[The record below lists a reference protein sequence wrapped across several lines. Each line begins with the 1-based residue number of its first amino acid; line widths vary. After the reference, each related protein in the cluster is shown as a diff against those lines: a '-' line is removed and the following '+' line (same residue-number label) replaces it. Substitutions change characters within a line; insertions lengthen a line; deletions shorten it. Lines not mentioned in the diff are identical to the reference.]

1 MIGKTEKNGR
11 SNLKWIKEM
20 KINNAFIRL
29 GIILVILGVCFHYTP
44 LEKSSVLNILTFV
57 FIGISL
63 VLEIRKLL
71 ETKNKIA
78 SLILRFKSI
87 YPKLFLLIVLF
98 ATILYMPTICSYG
111 KIRYARLFL
120 IFFAML
126 FIGLITRDLFRSIS
140 KNYLKNTILVFT
152 SGFIILLLI
161 ESTFMFVSYPFGSG
175 EAYAGKLFNYKYW
188 NPINKEGF
196 RDKEFKKNEKTIL
209 FLGDSY
215 TAGWGI
221 KKVENRFSEIAFKNL
236 NLSKNYTF
244 YNIGQYGADSK
255 IEYENLKRLVNKY
268 NPNSKHLVLQVL
280 YNDIDPYLPL
290 PKKECEKLNTI
301 DESRTYKLIV
311 NGSYLM
317 NLLNSFYPSKSNQK
331 TNQKLTKE
339 CSYEERLR
347 IGYNDST
354 YYNKMFKYH
363 DSIITF
369 CKSRNIKPIVVYFPL
384 MEDLKFDKKFNIDTR
399 FEKYFN
405 SKNIDFIN
413 IKNHIT
419 HLNRDQRQ
427 ASKMDAHASEIVH
440 EIAGKLIAKKINSY
454 GNH

>member
-1 MIGKTEKNGR
+1 
-11 SNLKWIKEM
+11 M
-20 KINNAFIRL
+20 KMYNTLFRLFCILFIL
-29 GIILVILGVCFHYTP
+29 GICFHYTP

-63 VLEIRKLL
+63 VLETRKLL

-87 YPKLFLLIVLF
+87 YPKLFLLFVIF

-120 IFFAML
+120 LFFAML
-126 FIGLITRDLFRSIS
+126 FIGLITRDLFRIIS

-152 SGFIILLLI
+152 SCFIILILI

-175 EAYAGKLFNYKYW
+175 EAYAGKLFNYNYW

-221 KKVENRFSEIAFKNL
+221 KKVENRFSEIAYKNL
-236 NLSKNYTF
+236 KGNKGYTF

-255 IEYENLKRLVNKY
+255 IEYENLKRMVNKY
-268 NPNSKHLVLQVL
+268 NPNSRYLVLQVL
-280 YNDIDPYLPL
+280 YNDIDPYLPI
-290 PKKECEKLNTI
+290 PNKACEKLNQVTKSSAY
-301 DESRTYKLIV
+301 ELFV
-311 NGSYLM
+311 NGSYVV
-317 NLLNSFYPSKSNQK
+317 NLLSNFYPSTSNKNQ
-331 TNQKLTKE
+331 NQKLSKT

-347 IGYNDST
+347 IGYNDSL
-354 YYNKMFKYH
+354 YYNKMFRYH

-369 CKSRNIKPIVVYFPL
+369 CKSKNIKPIVVYFPL
-384 MEDLKFDKKFNIDTR
+384 MEDLNFDKNFNIDTR
-399 FEKYFN
+399 FQSYFE

-413 IKNHIT
+413 VKNHIS

-427 ASKMDAHASEIVH
+427 ASKMDAHASEKVH

>member
-1 MIGKTEKNGR
+1 
-11 SNLKWIKEM
+11 M

-29 GIILVILGVCFHYTP
+29 GIILVILGICFHYTP
-44 LEKSSVLNILTFV
+44 LEKSSLLNIVTFV
-57 FIGISL
+57 FIGIIL
-63 VLEIRKLL
+63 VLETRKLL

-78 SLILRFKSI
+78 SIIRRFKSI
-87 YPKLFLLIVLF
+87 YPKLFLLFVLV

-111 KIRYARLFL
+111 KIRYVRLFL
-120 IFFAML
+120 LFFVML
-126 FIGLITRDLFRSIS
+126 FIGLITRDLFRIIS
-140 KNYLKNTILVFT
+140 KNYLKNTILIFT
-152 SGFIILLLI
+152 SCFIVFILI

-196 RDKEFKKNEKTIL
+196 RDKEFKKNEKSIL

-236 NLSKNYTF
+236 KGNKGNTF

-255 IEYENLKRLVNKY
+255 IEYENLKRMVNKY
-268 NPNSKHLVLQVL
+268 NPNSQYLVLQVL
-280 YNDIDPYLPL
+280 YNDIDHFLPL
-290 PKKECEKLNTI
+290 PVKACEKLNQVTK
-301 DESRTYKLIV
+301 SNAYNLVV
-311 NGSYLM
+311 NGSYLV
-317 NLLNSFYPSKSNQK
+317 NLLINFYPVNSNINI
-331 TNQKLTKE
+331 NQKLAKA
-339 CSYEERLR
+339 CCYEERLR
-347 IGYNDST
+347 IGYNDSL
-354 YYNKMFKYH
+354 YYNKMFQYH

-384 MEDLKFDKKFNIDTR
+384 MEDLNFDKNFNIDSR
-399 FEKYFN
+399 FANYFE

-413 IKNHIT
+413 IKNHIS

-440 EIAGKLIAKKINSY
+440 KIAGKLIAKKINSY

>member
-1 MIGKTEKNGR
+1 
-11 SNLKWIKEM
+11 M
-20 KINNAFIRL
+20 KINNSIIRL
-29 GIILVILGVCFHYTP
+29 SIILFILGVCFHYTP
-44 LEKSSVLNILTFV
+44 LENSSLLNILTFV

-63 VLEIRKLL
+63 VLETRKVV
-71 ETKNKIA
+71 ETKNKITA
-78 SLILRFKSI
+78 LIHRFKSI
-87 YPKLFLLIVLF
+87 YPKLFLLFVIF

-120 IFFAML
+120 LFFAIV
-126 FIGLITRDLFRSIS
+126 FIGLITRDIFRIIS

-152 SGFIILLLI
+152 SCFIILILI

-175 EAYAGKLFNYKYW
+175 EAYAGKLFNYNYW

-196 RDKEFKKNEKTIL
+196 RDKEFKKNEKAIL

-236 NLSKNYTF
+236 KGNKGNTF

-255 IEYENLKRLVNKY
+255 IEYENLKRMVNKY
-268 NPNSKHLVLQVL
+268 NPNSQYLVLQVL

-290 PKKECEKLNTI
+290 PIKACEKLNQVTKSSAY
-301 DESRTYKLIV
+301 ELFV
-311 NGSYLM
+311 NGSYLV
-317 NLLNSFYPSKSNQK
+317 NLLSNFYPSISNKNQ
-331 TNQKLTKE
+331 NQKLSKT

-347 IGYNDST
+347 IGYNDSS
-354 YYNKMFKYH
+354 YYNKMFQYH

-384 MEDLKFDKKFNIDTR
+384 MEDLNFDKNFNIDSR
-399 FEKYFN
+399 FENYFEY
-405 SKNIDFIN
+405 KNIDFIN
-413 IKNHIT
+413 VKNHIS

-440 EIAGKLIAKKINSY
+440 QIAGKLIAKKINSY

>member
-1 MIGKTEKNGR
+1 
-11 SNLKWIKEM
+11 M
-20 KINNAFIRL
+20 KISNSFIKL
-29 GIILVILGVCFHYTP
+29 SIIIFILGVCFHYTP
-44 LEKSSVLNILTFV
+44 LENSSVLNILTFV

-63 VLEIRKLL
+63 VLETRKVV
-71 ETKNKIA
+71 ETKNKITA
-78 SLILRFKSI
+78 LILRFKSI
-87 YPKLFLLIVLF
+87 YPKLLILFVIF

-120 IFFAML
+120 LFFAIV
-126 FIGLITRDLFRSIS
+126 FIGLITRDIFRIIS

-152 SGFIILLLI
+152 SCFIILILI

-175 EAYAGKLFNYKYW
+175 EAYAGKLFNYNYW

-236 NLSKNYTF
+236 KGNKGNTF

-255 IEYENLKRLVNKY
+255 IEYENLKRMMNKY
-268 NPNSKHLVLQVL
+268 NPNSRYLVLQVL

-290 PKKECEKLNTI
+290 PIKACEKLNQVTK
-301 DESRTYKLIV
+301 SSTYELYL
-311 NGSYLM
+311 NGSYLV
-317 NLLNSFYPSKSNQK
+317 NLLSNFYPCTSNKNQ
-331 TNQKLTKE
+331 NQKLSKT

-347 IGYNDST
+347 IGYNDSL
-354 YYNKMFKYH
+354 YYNKMFRYH

-384 MEDLKFDKKFNIDTR
+384 MEDLNFDKNLNIDSR
-399 FEKYFN
+399 FENYFE

-413 IKNHIT
+413 VKNHISL
-419 HLNRDQRQ
+419 LNRDQRQ

>member
-1 MIGKTEKNGR
+1 MKT
-11 SNLKWIKEM
+11 
-20 KINNAFIRL
+20 NNSFIRL
-29 GIILVILGVCFHYTP
+29 SIILFILGICFHYTP
-44 LEKSSVLNILTFV
+44 LENCSVLNILTFV

-63 VLEIRKLL
+63 VLETRKLL

-87 YPKLFLLIVLF
+87 YPKLFLLFVLF
-98 ATILYMPTICSYG
+98 ATILYMPTICSFG
-111 KIRYARLFL
+111 KIRYARLILLFL
-120 IFFAML
+120 TIL
-126 FIGLITRDLFRSIS
+126 YIGLITRDLFRSIS

-152 SGFIILLLI
+152 SCFIILILI
-161 ESTFMFVSYPFGSG
+161 ETTFMFVSYPFGSG

-196 RDKEFKKNEKTIL
+196 RDKEFNKNEKTIL

-221 KKVENRFSEIAFKNL
+221 KKVENRFSDITFKNL
-236 NLSKNYTF
+236 KGNKGYTF

-255 IEYENLKRLVNKY
+255 IEYENLKRMVNKY
-268 NPNSKHLVLQVL
+268 NPNSRYLVLQVL

-290 PKKECEKLNTI
+290 PKEECEKLNTI
-301 DESRTYKLIV
+301 NKSRTYTLIV

-317 NLLNSFYPSKSNQK
+317 NLLNSFYPSTSNKK

-347 IGYNDST
+347 VGYNDSC
-354 YYNKMFKYH
+354 YYNKMFRYH

-369 CKSRNIKPIVVYFPL
+369 CKLKKIKPIVVYFPL
-384 MEDLKFDKKFNIDTR
+384 MEDLNFDKKFNIDTII
-399 FEKYFN
+399 EKYFK
-405 SKNIDFIN
+405 SKKVDFIN
-413 IKNHIT
+413 IKKQIS
-419 HLNRDQRQ
+419 HLNRNQRQ
-427 ASKMDAHASEIVH
+427 VSKMDAHASEIVH

>member
-1 MIGKTEKNGR
+1 
-11 SNLKWIKEM
+11 M
-20 KINNAFIRL
+20 KINNSFIRL
-29 GIILVILGVCFHYTP
+29 SIILFILGICFHYTP
-44 LEKSSVLNILTFV
+44 LENCSVLNILSFV

-63 VLEIRKLL
+63 VLETRKLL

-78 SLILRFKSI
+78 SIILRFKSI
-87 YPKLFLLIVLF
+87 YPKLFLLFVIF

-120 IFFAML
+120 LFFAML
-126 FIGLITRDLFRSIS
+126 FIGLITRDIFRIIS
-140 KNYLKNTILVFT
+140 KNYLKNTILIFT
-152 SGFIILLLI
+152 SCFIILILI

-175 EAYAGKLFNYKYW
+175 EAYAGKLFNYNYW

-196 RDKEFKKNEKTIL
+196 RDKEFKKNEKAIL

-236 NLSKNYTF
+236 KGNKGNTF

-255 IEYENLKRLVNKY
+255 IEYENLKRMVNKY
-268 NPNSKHLVLQVL
+268 KPNSRYLVLQVL

-290 PKKECEKLNTI
+290 PIKACEKLNQVTKSSAY
-301 DESRTYKLIV
+301 ELFV
-311 NGSYLM
+311 NGSYLV
-317 NLLNSFYPSKSNQK
+317 NLLSNFYPSTSNKNQ
-331 TNQKLTKE
+331 NQKLAKK

-347 IGYNDST
+347 IGYNDSL
-354 YYNKMFKYH
+354 YYNKMFRYH

-369 CKSRNIKPIVVYFPL
+369 CKSKNIKPIVVYFPL
-384 MEDLKFDKKFNIDTR
+384 MEDLNFDKNFNIDTR
-399 FEKYFN
+399 FQSYFE

-413 IKNHIT
+413 VKNHIS

-427 ASKMDAHASEIVH
+427 ASKMDAHASEKVH

>member
-1 MIGKTEKNGR
+1 
-11 SNLKWIKEM
+11 M

-44 LEKSSVLNILTFV
+44 LEKSSLLNIVTFV
-57 FIGISL
+57 FIGIIL
-63 VLEIRKLL
+63 VLETRRLL

-78 SLILRFKSI
+78 SIILRFKSI
-87 YPKLFLLIVLF
+87 YLKLLLLFVLVT
-98 ATILYMPTICSYG
+98 TILYMPTICSYG
-111 KIRYARLFL
+111 KIRYARLIL
-120 IFFAML
+120 LL
-126 FIGLITRDLFRSIS
+126 FTILYIGLITRDLFRSIS
-140 KNYLKNTILVFT
+140 KNYLKNTILIFT
-152 SGFIILLLI
+152 SCFIILIII
-161 ESTFMFVSYPFGSG
+161 ESIFMFISYPFGSG

-196 RDKEFKKNEKTIL
+196 RDMEFKKNEKAIL

-236 NLSKNYTF
+236 KGNKGYTF
-244 YNIGQYGADSK
+244 YNLGQYGADSK
-255 IEYENLKRLVNKY
+255 IEYENLKRMVNKY
-268 NPNSKHLVLQVL
+268 NPNSQYLVLQVL

-290 PKKECEKLNTI
+290 PVKSCEKLNQATK
-301 DESRTYKLIV
+301 SNAYNLVV
-311 NGSYLM
+311 NGSYLI
-317 NLLNSFYPSKSNQK
+317 NLLINFYPVNSNIK
-331 TNQKLTKE
+331 INKKLAKA

-347 IGYNDST
+347 IGYNDSL
-354 YYNKMFKYH
+354 YYNKMFRYH

-369 CKSRNIKPIVVYFPL
+369 CKSRNIKPIVIYFPL
-384 MEDLKFDKKFNIDTR
+384 MEDLNFDKNFNIDTR
-399 FEKYFN
+399 FEKYFE

-413 IKNHIT
+413 IKNHIS

-440 EIAGKLIAKKINSY
+440 EIAGKLIAKKINNY

>member
-1 MIGKTEKNGR
+1 
-11 SNLKWIKEM
+11 M
-20 KINNAFIRL
+20 KINNSFIRL
-29 GIILVILGVCFHYTP
+29 SIIIFILGVCFHYTP
-44 LEKSSVLNILTFV
+44 LENSSVLNILTFV

-63 VLEIRKLL
+63 VLETRKVV
-71 ETKNKIA
+71 ETKNKITA
-78 SLILRFKSI
+78 LILRFKSM
-87 YPKLFLLIVLF
+87 YPKLLILFVIF

-120 IFFAML
+120 LFFAIV
-126 FIGLITRDLFRSIS
+126 FIGLITRDIFRIIS

-152 SGFIILLLI
+152 SCFIILILI

-175 EAYAGKLFNYKYW
+175 EAYAGKLFNYNYW

-221 KKVENRFSEIAFKNL
+221 KKVENRFSEIAYKNL
-236 NLSKNYTF
+236 KGNKGYTF

-255 IEYENLKRLVNKY
+255 IEYENLKRMVNKY
-268 NPNSKHLVLQVL
+268 NPNSQYLVLQVL

-290 PKKECEKLNTI
+290 PIKACEKLNQVTKSSAY
-301 DESRTYKLIV
+301 ELFV
-311 NGSYLM
+311 NGSYLV
-317 NLLNSFYPSKSNQK
+317 NLLSNFYPSTSNKNQ
-331 TNQKLTKE
+331 NQKLSKT

-347 IGYNDST
+347 VGYNDSS
-354 YYNKMFKYH
+354 YYNKMFQYH
-363 DSIITF
+363 DSILTL
-369 CKSRNIKPIVVYFPL
+369 CKSKNIKPIVVYFPL
-384 MEDLKFDKKFNIDTR
+384 MEDLNFDENFNIDTR
-399 FEKYFN
+399 FQSYFE

-413 IKNHIT
+413 VKNHIT

>member
-1 MIGKTEKNGR
+1 
-11 SNLKWIKEM
+11 M
-20 KINNAFIRL
+20 KINNSFIRL
-29 GIILVILGVCFHYTP
+29 SIIIFILGVCFHYTP
-44 LEKSSVLNILTFV
+44 LENSSVLNILTFV

-63 VLEIRKLL
+63 VLETRKVV
-71 ETKNKIA
+71 ETKNKITA
-78 SLILRFKSI
+78 LILRFKSM
-87 YPKLFLLIVLF
+87 YPKLLILFVIF

-120 IFFAML
+120 LFFAIV
-126 FIGLITRDLFRSIS
+126 FIGLITRDIFRIIS

-152 SGFIILLLI
+152 SCFIILILI

-175 EAYAGKLFNYKYW
+175 EAYAGKLFNYNYW

-236 NLSKNYTF
+236 KGNKGYTF

-255 IEYENLKRLVNKY
+255 IEYENLKRMVNKY
-268 NPNSKHLVLQVL
+268 NPNSQYLVLQVL

-290 PKKECEKLNTI
+290 PIKACEKLNQVTKSSAY
-301 DESRTYKLIV
+301 ELFV
-311 NGSYLM
+311 NGSYLV
-317 NLLNSFYPSKSNQK
+317 NLLSNFYPSTSNKNQ
-331 TNQKLTKE
+331 NQKLSKT

-347 IGYNDST
+347 VGYNDSS
-354 YYNKMFKYH
+354 YYNKMFQYH
-363 DSIITF
+363 DSILTL
-369 CKSRNIKPIVVYFPL
+369 CKSKNIKPIVVYFPL
-384 MEDLKFDKKFNIDTR
+384 MEDLNFDENFNIDTR
-399 FEKYFN
+399 FQSYFE

-413 IKNHIT
+413 VKNHIT